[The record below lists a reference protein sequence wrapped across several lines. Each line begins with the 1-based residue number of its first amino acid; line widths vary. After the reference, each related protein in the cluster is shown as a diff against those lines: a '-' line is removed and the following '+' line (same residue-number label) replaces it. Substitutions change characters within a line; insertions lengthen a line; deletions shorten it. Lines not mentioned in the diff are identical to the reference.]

1 MLIKQREFMIQE
13 IEAARKRLLD
23 LTARNRLLNYRPSK
37 IKTIEFEDCAM
48 QTLFKTLVEEEKK
61 MSFRSKGKVRIDKD
75 SSETDDMLI
84 DLFASDDAEDT
95 RADGSSIYVNI
106 NKEDVQSKLHKVS
119 KLADSFF
126 EEQGY
131 SVLFV
136 ALGFI
141 NWKDPKSKLDSQ
153 RAPLI
158 LIPVEL
164 HRTTIGKPYRLQWT
178 QDEIISNVCMIEK
191 AKEFDV
197 TIPLY
202 ESHNDTMSIKEYIK
216 KVEVSINKKDWTV
229 EDRCCLDFF
238 SFTKF
243 VLWKDLDIQSWDVGN
258 GPLEND
264 LIRTLLLPP
273 DDTQSDFSDLED
285 YNQELKTLDVY
296 HILDA
301 DPSQIAVIE
310 AVKKGTNIIVEGPPG
325 TGKSQTIAN
334 IIAEL
339 LGQGKSV
346 LFVSEKMAALQVVK
360 SRLDLSGLGDFCME
374 LHSRKTNKREFISSI
389 ANTFQYPSNANPAI
403 DLDAFSSLENQ
414 REQLNLYAK
423 TLATKVGARDLTIFA
438 LMSLREVVYRHF
450 DNEDR
455 IYKSL
460 IVPSALEMTSNLWNQ
475 ILSDLSNVS
484 QYAKRIPSFKDNPWV
499 KTDPSFFL
507 NDEIEEFKKDLFY
520 ALTSW
525 TALNDLLN
533 LLQSKYGVV
542 KQELISDLHKSVHAA
557 SLVMDMRY
565 VGRNVVYNSLW
576 ETQKQDP
583 CSITRHLRK
592 YLAVRS
598 LLLIDHPL
606 TTEEVDDRWGK
617 SWTCLTG
624 TRKIILELNTLKG
637 LTGTIY
643 NGIIAQTNDFLETCK
658 VVADTPC
665 LDKKSLLDPK
675 WKDISIPTN
684 LVALLSDTQNQYIL
698 SVKNFIPEFLAQD
711 HISTIEFFNTL
722 KIRRMRFVSARYR
735 KAKQILKR
743 NLIDK
748 TFWATDGF
756 NFCLEITLKYF
767 KMARELQESRDLGLN
782 LFGNHWHGLKSNV
795 KQLQCIIEWHSD
807 FERLNNK
814 GFFSEDSYAKISNG
828 SKSKEIHCGVN
839 TFIELMS
846 TIDPL
851 TPKMMS
857 LMNHQHEGH
866 LTFKDLLSASLVQLK
881 YCRIIKA
888 DTIARSLYGYLWNSI
903 NSQVDE
909 LVSFAIW
916 RIKFIDAVNVRL
928 LNAKAVELLDSPIIA
943 NLEINEHNKQLIKHS
958 EFVQLSRKILK
969 SLGFT
974 QDVTDGVFSCPISL
988 HIDNL
993 KRWKDGIPS
1002 LIAWIDYVRA
1012 KKKCKHK
1019 ICFIFTEALEEC
1031 TIEDADDVVP
1041 VFKSS
1046 YAETL
1051 LKEAIRNHDEL
1062 INFSGVIHEKRIEVF
1077 CRLDKKVIELN
1088 RLRLVSKLNINRPK
1102 LVANATDHSEV
1113 GFLRGEINKKR
1124 AQKPIRQIL
1133 SRAGNLIIR
1142 AKPCFLMSPLSIA
1155 QYLDPQSIRFDTI
1168 IFDEASQV
1176 RPEDALGSL
1185 MRGRQL
1191 VVMGDSRQL
1200 PPTMF
1205 FDHMMDD
1212 DMDTVDNDNYPDS
1225 VVDTESILQQS
1236 RKKLPL
1242 KYLKWHYR
1250 SKHESLIQ
1258 VSNSFFYNNR
1268 LQVFPSALT
1277 KDPDIG
1283 LQFHHVPDTIY
1294 DRGKGSVNRLEA
1306 KCVVDLACKH
1316 YLENPDLS
1324 LGIGAFSVKQQDAI
1338 LNELELVLRINPSL
1352 QPHFAKDKPEHFF
1365 VKNLETIQGDER
1377 EVIIVSIGYGFD
1389 QNHQLHMNFG
1399 PLNQEGGDR
1408 RLNVLIT
1415 RARKKCI
1422 VVSNFKWSD
1431 MKVLESSPQGLRALH
1446 AYLHYAEMGEMPI
1459 VNHMQDTES
1468 PFEDSVYDFLIDSG
1482 YNVVKQVG
1490 CASFRIDMAITH
1502 PENTSYYVLGIECD
1516 GAMYH
1521 SSRTARER
1529 DRLRQEIL
1537 ENLGW
1542 SIYRIWSTDW
1552 YRNRQKCKE
1561 QLVQGV
1567 EIALRKLP
1575 KPKQTRIDSK
1585 IHASYEN
1592 NGAKHDM
1599 RPETTVT
1606 TSGSSDEHIM
1616 KLSEYVFC
1624 EVINLDQ
1631 SYELH
1636 EMPQR
1641 LLLQAVLDIVQIESP
1656 IHKDDIITRIRTL
1669 AGYDKA
1675 GSRIRHAITRA
1686 MKSAIQGEFVDG
1698 QDDFL
1703 WKGRETKITPRF
1715 RRSTIDV
1722 YKICDEEFAAVI
1734 HIVLNNQ
1741 LGTERHELC
1750 LQVSRLL
1757 GIQRLTIDIEDR
1769 INTVINSMIKSKKI
1783 TQNGDDYI
1791 YPLNNKHID

>member
-1 MLIKQREFMIQE
+1 
-13 IEAARKRLLD
+13 
-23 LTARNRLLNYRPSK
+23 
-37 IKTIEFEDCAM
+37 
-48 QTLFKTLVEEEKK
+48 
-61 MSFRSKGKVRIDKD
+61 
-75 SSETDDMLI
+75 
-84 DLFASDDAEDT
+84 
-95 RADGSSIYVNI
+95 
-106 NKEDVQSKLHKVS
+106 
-119 KLADSFF
+119 FF

-141 NWKDPKSKLDSQ
+141 RWNDPKSKLDSQ

-197 TIPLY
+197 SIPVY

-216 KVEVSINKKDWTV
+216 RVKASIKKKDWTV

-243 VLWKDLDIQSWDVGN
+243 VLWKDLDIQSWNEGN
-258 GPLEND
+258 GPLENE
-264 LIRTLLLPP
+264 LIRTLLLPL
-273 DDTQSDFSDLED
+273 DETQSEFSELED

-360 SRLDLSGLGDFCME
+360 SRLDSSGLGDFCME
-374 LHSRKTNKREFISSI
+374 LHSRKTNKREFINSI

-403 DLDAFSSLENQ
+403 DIDTFSRLEHQ

-423 TLATKVGARDLTIFA
+423 TLLTKIGSRGMTIFE
-438 LMSLREVVYRHF
+438 LMSLREVAYRHF
-450 DNEDR
+450 EHEDR
-455 IYKSL
+455 NYKSL
-460 IVPSALEMTSNLWNQ
+460 TVPSAFEMNSSVWNQ
-475 ILSDLSNVS
+475 IILDLSNVS
-484 QYAKRIPSFKDNPWV
+484 QYAKRIPSFKNNPWG
-499 KTDPSFFL
+499 KTDPTFFL
-507 NDEIEEFKKDLFY
+507 NDEIEDFESDLSH

-533 LLQSKYGVV
+533 LLQSNYGVV
-542 KQELISDLHKSVHAA
+542 KQEMISDLHNSVHAA
-557 SLVMDMRY
+557 SIVMDMRY
-565 VGRNVVYNSLW
+565 VGRNVAYNSLW

-583 CSITRHLRK
+583 CSIVRHLRK
-592 YLAVRS
+592 YIAVRS
-598 LLLIDHPL
+598 LLRIDHSL
-606 TTEEVDDRWGK
+606 TAEEADDSWVK
-617 SWTCLTG
+617 TWTCLKSV
-624 TRKIILELNTLKG
+624 RQIIIGMLTLKS
-637 LTGTIY
+637 LTGAIY
-643 NGIIAQTNDFLETCK
+643 NGIIAQTNDFLESCK
-658 VVADTPC
+658 IVAATPC
-665 LDKKSLLDPK
+665 LERKSLLNPK
-675 WKDISIPTN
+675 WKDISIPQN
-684 LVALLSDTQNQYIL
+684 LITLLSDTQKQYIL
-698 SVKNFIPEFLAQD
+698 AAKNFIPEFLAQD
-711 HISTIEFFNTL
+711 HTSTIEFFNIL
-722 KIRRMRFVSARYR
+722 KIRRMRFISARYR
-735 KAKQILKR
+735 KAKLILKR

-748 TFWATDGF
+748 TLLATDGF
-756 NFCLEITLKYF
+756 TACLEVTLKYF
-767 KMARELQESRDLGLN
+767 NLARELQESRDLGMD
-782 LFGNHWHGLKSNV
+782 LFGNHWHGLKSDI
-795 KQLQCIIEWHSD
+795 KRLQDIIEWQID
-807 FERLNNK
+807 FKILNDK
-814 GFFSEDSYAKISNG
+814 GFFSEDAYSKISSG
-828 SKSKEIHCGVN
+828 AESKEIHCGVN
-839 TFIELMS
+839 MFNELMS
-846 TIDPL
+846 TIDHHTL
-851 TPKMMS
+851 KIMS
-857 LMNHQHEGH
+857 LMTHKHGVH
-866 LTFKDLLSASLVQLK
+866 LTFKDLLSASMVLLK
-881 YCRIIKA
+881 YFRVVRSN
-888 DTIARSLYGYLWNSI
+888 TIAESLYGHLWNSI
-903 NSQVDE
+903 NSQVEDLE
-909 LVSFAIW
+909 GFAEW
-916 RIKFIDAVNVRL
+916 RKKFIDAVNIRL
-928 LNAKAVELLDSPIIA
+928 LNARAVELLDSPVIA
-943 NLEINEHNKQLIKHS
+943 NNEINELHKQLIKHS
-958 EFVQLSRKILK
+958 ELVKLSQKILK
-969 SLGFT
+969 LLGFT
-974 QDVTDGVFSCPISL
+974 EDIMDAVLFNPISL

-993 KRWKDGIPS
+993 KRWKDSIQS
-1002 LIAWIDYVRA
+1002 LTLWIDYVRA

-1019 ICFIFTEALEEC
+1019 LCFIFTEALEEC
-1031 TIEDADDVVP
+1031 TIEDADDIEP

-1062 INFSGVIHEKRIEVF
+1062 INFNGVIHEKRIKAF

-1088 RLRLVSKLNINRPK
+1088 RLRLAAKLNTNRPK
-1102 LVANATDHSEV
+1102 LITNATDNSEV

-1133 SRAGNLIIR
+1133 SKAGNLIIR

-1191 VVMGDSRQL
+1191 VVMGDSKQL

-1212 DMDTVDNDNYPDS
+1212 DLDTDTNDNYPDS

-1236 RKKLPL
+1236 KKKLPL

-1316 YLENPDLS
+1316 YLEYPDLS

-1338 LNELELVLRINPSL
+1338 LNELELVLRTNPSL

-1415 RARKKCI
+1415 RARTKCI
-1422 VVSNFKWSD
+1422 VVSNFKSSD
-1431 MKVLESSPQGLRALH
+1431 MKVNDSSPQGLLALH
-1446 AYLHYAEMGEMPI
+1446 AYLHYAEIGDMPI
-1459 VNHMQDTES
+1459 VNHIQDTES

-1537 ENLGW
+1537 
-1542 SIYRIWSTDW
+1542 
-1552 YRNRQKCKE
+1552 
-1561 QLVQGV
+1561 
-1567 EIALRKLP
+1567 
-1575 KPKQTRIDSK
+1575 
-1585 IHASYEN
+1585 
-1592 NGAKHDM
+1592 
-1599 RPETTVT
+1599 
-1606 TSGSSDEHIM
+1606 
-1616 KLSEYVFC
+1616 
-1624 EVINLDQ
+1624 
-1631 SYELH
+1631 
-1636 EMPQR
+1636 
-1641 LLLQAVLDIVQIESP
+1641 
-1656 IHKDDIITRIRTL
+1656 
-1669 AGYDKA
+1669 
-1675 GSRIRHAITRA
+1675 
-1686 MKSAIQGEFVDG
+1686 
-1698 QDDFL
+1698 
-1703 WKGRETKITPRF
+1703 
-1715 RRSTIDV
+1715 
-1722 YKICDEEFAAVI
+1722 
-1734 HIVLNNQ
+1734 
-1741 LGTERHELC
+1741 
-1750 LQVSRLL
+1750 
-1757 GIQRLTIDIEDR
+1757 
-1769 INTVINSMIKSKKI
+1769 
-1783 TQNGDDYI
+1783 
-1791 YPLNNKHID
+1791 